1 MLSIYSI
8 INQLLAKIAAYA
20 ADGCFLRKDQRT
32 LPRLA
37 ELTTHKMLKEEF
49 SQRLGYAQQAP
60 PPVGQQQHKQQVA
73 AGSMGRQT
81 NPSKEDRANYLAR
94 RLFNEPG

>member
-1 MLSIYSI
+1 
-8 INQLLAKIAAYA
+8 
-20 ADGCFLRKDQRT
+20 
-32 LPRLA
+32 
-37 ELTTHKMLKEEF
+37 MLKREV

-81 NPSKEDRANYLAR
+81 KPSEEGNGEPPGAPFVRLPEAAKLSILWYL
-94 RLFNEPG
+94 LINQQL